1 MSSTDS
7 ARSGLGRYGFKQT
20 LISQLLE
27 ILSAEPQTTLRN
39 LMSALRAPMDAP
51 LVGSVIDCACLA
63 VAAYGSTLTAPT
75 DEFRR
80 VEQMLKTLQ
89 IECKQ
94 NCTTTDPIV
103 PDDPLRR
110 RLLRNPAWALLIE
123 FSKAPPPRELLV
135 ATGTELAYDLAVGKP
150 FPVAYATNLR
160 RALNP
165 DLDFLSANADSKEEQ
180 PAWLPHYR
188 KVSRE
193 AAKIFEAA
201 PLPPEKE
208 RQKSFAETAVNEL
221 TGKSLFPETRHRQGI
236 LDRSHLSATLL
247 VDSAS
252 ALRSAAVD
260 GSDDAALAIL
270 ASHSGLSL
278 RTTHRMPLAGT
289 GDVWVIELDVEA
301 GVLRTDL
308 DHVFPK
314 SARPKSSDAHRS
326 ACRVTT
332 KPLPQFLAQAMLRRL
347 EAHPDARTVADL
359 LPLADCN
366 GRRLTLVDERFGI
379 EPSTARFVNSAAG
392 FAIQLG
398 IDRLSAAILANDFG
412 VIPASKVYYC
422 HVKRGEIW
430 DAAEVVYGSLGWG
443 TPTPLLDGMAFG
455 SRVVP
460 TRSAIEAWHQWF
472 CDELDRLRPGRN
484 ATIASLV
491 AFHNRFAEA
500 CAAITVFCLASRGT
514 ARIRFTA
521 DMLTASTR
529 QILLFDKRVGHLP
542 RPLPVPV
549 NAVVAAQA
557 GLWAVHCR
565 AFDRRLEHLGIAANS
580 PIRQR
585 LQGVSREERVETF
598 FVVGKHLKPQPISC
612 HGLVNGWPE
621 RFGFEAD
628 FGRHF
633 WETEL
638 RLAGVRSSVID
649 LLLRHQVVGIEG
661 HRSTAD
667 NSLAKSF
674 CDIVTAQETLLA
686 ELGIKPVNGL
696 AKK

>member
-1 MSSTDS
+1 MSSTNDTHN
-7 ARSGLGRYGFKQT
+7 RLGGFALLQT
-20 LISQLLE
+20 PVSRLMQLL
-27 ILSAEPQTTLRN
+27 SAQSQVALRK
-39 LMSALRAPMDAP
+39 LMSALKAPVDAPM
-51 LVGSVIDCACLA
+51 VSTVIDLASCA
-63 VAAYGSTLTAPT
+63 VTAYGSTLLTPT
-75 DEFRR
+75 DEFLRIER
-80 VEQMLKTLQ
+80 MLNTLHL
-89 IECKQ
+89 ECNQ
-94 NCTTTDPIV
+94 NRTTTDPV
-103 PDDPLRR
+103 VSDDPLRR

-123 FSKAPPPRELLV
+123 FSKAPPPKDLLV

-150 FPVAYATNLR
+150 FPIAYANNLR
-160 RALNP
+160 RALGP
-165 DLDFLSANADSKEEQ
+165 DLEFLGPDTDGKEDQ
-180 PAWLPHYR
+180 PAWLPHFR

-193 AAKIFEAA
+193 AAKIFEAN
-201 PLPPEKE
+201 PLLPENE
-208 RQKSFAETAVNEL
+208 RQKSVTEAAIKEL
-221 TGKSLFPETRHRQGI
+221 RGKALLPETRHRQGI
-236 LDRSHLSATLL
+236 LDRSHLSTPLL
-247 VDSAS
+247 AESAS
-252 ALRSAAVD
+252 ALRCAAVD
-260 GSDDAALAIL
+260 GCDNAALAIL
-270 ASHSGLSL
+270 AFISGLSL
-278 RTTHRMPLAGT
+278 RTTHRIPLAGT
-289 GDVWVIELDVEA
+289 EEEWGIELDVEA

-308 DHVFPK
+308 DHVFTK
-314 SARPKSSDAHRS
+314 SARPKSADVHRE

-332 KPLPQFLAQAMLRRL
+332 KPLPLFLVEALIKRL
-347 EAHPDARTVADL
+347 EVHPDPRSVADL

-366 GRRLTLVDERFGI
+366 GRRLTLVDDRFGI

-392 FAIQLG
+392 YAIQLG
-398 IDRLSAAILANDFG
+398 IDRLSAAVLANDFG

-422 HVKRGEIW
+422 HVQRREIW
-430 DAAEVVYGSLGWG
+430 KAAEEVYGSLGWG
-443 TPTPLLDGMAFG
+443 MPAPYLDGMAFG

-460 TRSAIEAWHQWF
+460 TRSAIGEWHQWF
-472 CDELDRLRPGRN
+472 CGELDRLRPGRN
-484 ATIASLV
+484 ATIASLL

-521 DMLTASTR
+521 DMLTASAR

-549 NAVVAAQA
+549 NAVVAGQA
-557 GLWAVHCR
+557 GFWAGHCR
-565 AFDRRLEHLGIAANS
+565 AFDRRLENMGIAVDS

-585 LQGVSREERVETF
+585 LKGVSHQERVETF
-598 FVVGKHLKPQPISC
+598 FVVGKHLTPQPISC

-638 RLAGVRSSVID
+638 RLAGVKSSAID

-667 NSLAKSF
+667 NSLAISF
-674 CDIVTAQETLLA
+674 NEIVDAQENLLA
-686 ELGIKPVNGL
+686 ELGIKPVTGL

>member
-1 MSSTDS
+1 MTSTNN
-7 ARSGLGRYGFKQT
+7 ARNLPGRYGFQQT
-20 LISQLLE
+20 PISQLLE
-27 ILSAEPQTTLRN
+27 LLSAEPQTTLRK

-63 VAAYGSTLTAPT
+63 VAAYGSTLIAPT
-75 DEFRR
+75 DEYRR
-80 VEQMLKTLQ
+80 VAQMLTTLQ
-89 IECKQ
+89 SA
-94 NCTTTDPIV
+94 CTQDRTTADPFV
-103 PDDPLRR
+103 SDDPLRR

-123 FSKAPPPRELLV
+123 FSKAPPPKDLLV
-135 ATGTELAYDLAVGKP
+135 ATGAELAYDLAVGKP
-150 FPVAYATNLR
+150 FPTAYANNLR
-160 RALNP
+160 RALGP
-165 DLDFLSANADSKEEQ
+165 DIAFLGATADGKENQ
-180 PAWLPHYR
+180 PTWLPHYR

-193 AAKIFEAA
+193 AAKIFEAT
-201 PLPPEKE
+201 PLPPGNE
-208 RQKSFAETAVNEL
+208 RQKSFAEAAINEL

-247 VDSAS
+247 VESAS
-252 ALRSAAVD
+252 AMRSAVVD
-260 GSDDAALAIL
+260 GCDDAALAVL
-270 ASHSGLSL
+270 TFVSGLSL
-278 RTTHRMPLAGT
+278 RTTHRMPLVGT
-289 GDVWVIELDVEA
+289 ADTWVIELDIEA

-308 DHVFPK
+308 DQVFTK
-314 SARPKSSDAHRS
+314 SARPKSTDAHRE
-326 ACRVTT
+326 ACRITT
-332 KPLPQFLAQAMLRRL
+332 KPLPQFMVQALLRRL

-359 LPLADCN
+359 LPQADCN
-366 GRRLTLVDERFGI
+366 GRRLTLVDDRFGI

-392 FAIQLG
+392 YAIQLG

-422 HVKRGEIW
+422 YVQREEIW
-430 DAAEVVYGSLGWG
+430 DAAEVVYRSLGWG
-443 TPTPLLDGMAFG
+443 MPIPLLDGMAFG

-460 TRSAIEAWHQWF
+460 TRSAIGGWHQWF
-472 CDELDRLRPGRN
+472 CGELDRLRPGRN

-549 NAVVAAQA
+549 NAVVATQA

-565 AFDRRLEHLGIAANS
+565 AFDRRLEHMGIAANS

-585 LQGVSREERVETF
+585 LKGVARQERVETF
-598 FVVGKHLKPQPISC
+598 FVVGKHLTPQPISC
-612 HGLVNGWPE
+612 HGLVNGWPG
-621 RFGFEAD
+621 RFGFESD
-628 FGRHF
+628 SGRHF

-674 CDIVTAQETLLA
+674 CEIVTAQEKLLA